1 MSLPLQQRS
10 LIELSG
16 VSVRRKTVRTLLVAL
31 ILVAAPLAACSST
44 PPCEQDTTAFVMS
57 QEFVKRQLR
66 SPSTADFP
74 LINASGVSVSRFTND
89 DGRCAFTVRGYVD
102 AQNGFGATVRQ
113 NYTVMLAPDSN
124 GTDWSLLGITM

>member
-1 MSLPLQQRS
+1 
-10 LIELSG
+10 
-16 VSVRRKTVRTLLVAL
+16 
-31 ILVAAPLAACSST
+31 
-44 PPCEQDTTAFVMS
+44 MS